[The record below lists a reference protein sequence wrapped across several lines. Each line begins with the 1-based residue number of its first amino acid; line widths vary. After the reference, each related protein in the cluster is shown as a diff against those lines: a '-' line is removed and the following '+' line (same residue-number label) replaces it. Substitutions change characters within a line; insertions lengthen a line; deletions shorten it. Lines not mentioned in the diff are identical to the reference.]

1 MKADIGKIIGRIFVT
16 AIIAAIILAIVTGLI
31 NAIIAG
37 EGPLQSFLKVLL
49 GAAFFVGAVK
59 VHPGKEDFL
68 EVLPVV
74 LVSAG
79 LVELIGNWIKALPSL
94 IIPFTWTGLALGL
107 GSVFLAMTIA
117 EHIVK

>member
-1 MKADIGKIIGRIFVT
+1 M
-16 AIIAAIILAIVTGLI
+16 
-31 NAIIAG
+31 
-37 EGPLQSFLKVLL
+37 
-49 GAAFFVGAVK
+49 
-59 VHPGKEDFL
+59 
-68 EVLPVV
+68 

-79 LVELIGNWIKALPSL
+79 LVELLGHWIKALPSL